1 MLVSFLRTIILF
13 SLVVF
18 AVRMMGKRE
27 QAQLQPFEIVI
38 AVMLAELAGIPMA
51 DMGIPLLFGVIPI
64 LTILLIHYV
73 ISTLMLHSERAR
85 AILCGRP
92 TIVIERGRIRMDEL
106 KRLRCNLNDLLEQLR
121 SQQASIESVEYA
133 IFEPGGSLSI
143 ILKSPQRP
151 LTPADMCMPSA
162 PATLPTPIVLDGK
175 MHDKNLRSLGHNEGW
190 FKSELEKLGYHDIKN
205 VTFATIDEKQV
216 LIVQGSGPLDTLQ
229 KHTLQSE
236 EQAAH
241 A

>member
-1 MLVSFLRTIILF
+1 MLVSFLRTIVLF

-18 AVRMMGKRE
+18 VVRMMGKRE

-38 AVMLAELAGIPMA
+38 AVMLAELACIPMA

-64 LTILLIHYV
+64 LTILLVHYV

-92 TIVIERGRIRMDEL
+92 TIVIEKGRIRMDEL

-121 SQQASIESVEYA
+121 SQQAPIDSVEYA

-143 ILKSPQRP
+143 IQKSDQRP
-151 LTPADMCMPSA
+151 LTPADMSIPPP
-162 PATLPTPIVLDGK
+162 PATLPTPVVLDGK
-175 MHDKNLRSLGHNEGW
+175 MHSENLLNIGHDLDW
-190 FKSELEKLGYHDIKN
+190 FKSELQRVGFSDIKN
-205 VTFATIDEKQV
+205 ITIATIDDQQV
-216 LIVQGSGPLDTLQ
+216 LVVQGNGPQDALQ
-229 KHTLQSE
+229 KHTLNPE
-236 EQAAH
+236 EKAAP